1 MDITLRQLRAF
12 VAVAQTGGFTRAA
25 ESLHIT
31 QSALSGLIKELEGQ
45 LGLRLIDRSTRR
57 VYLSELGT
65 EFHAVAVRV
74 LRDLDDALENLD
86 NIKRLRRGLVR
97 IAAPQLMASTILPS
111 ALAEFRLVHPDVEI
125 HLQDCAVE
133 DVISDVLSGEV
144 DIGIGPQR
152 DPVAGLTI
160 DPLFELPFMVVFPTG
175 HALEA
180 HADIG
185 WQDLSAYPLITL
197 EGQFTDQLS
206 REVLDSHSAMAI
218 RPAHQVAFMSTA
230 LSMVHTGLGITVCM
244 PYARSL
250 VDLYGLRL
258 RPLHSPEIRRRF
270 FVYSRQHVSLPPAA
284 QAFVE
289 YLHAYVGRRDWG

>member
-31 QSALSGLIKELEGQ
+31 QSALSGLIKELESQ

-74 LRDLDDALENLD
+74 LRDLDSALENLD
-86 NIKRLRRGLVR
+86 NIKRLRRGVVR
-97 IAAPQLMASTILPS
+97 IAAPQLLASTVLPS
-111 ALAEFRLVHPDVEI
+111 ALADFRLMHPDVEI

-133 DVISDVLSGEV
+133 NVISDVLSSEV

-152 DPVAGLTI
+152 APVAGLAV
-160 DPLFELPFMVVFPTG
+160 DPLFELPFMVVFPAG

-180 HADIG
+180 YADIG
-185 WQDLSAYPLITL
+185 WQDLAAYRSSHWKGNSPISSVVRCWPLTL
-197 EGQFTDQLS
+197 PWQ
-206 REVLDSHSAMAI
+206 
-218 RPAHQVAFMSTA
+218 
-230 LSMVHTGLGITVCM
+230 
-244 PYARSL
+244 
-250 VDLYGLRL
+250 
-258 RPLHSPEIRRRF
+258 
-270 FVYSRQHVSLPPAA
+270 YSRPIVSPS
-284 QAFVE
+284 
-289 YLHAYVGRRDWG
+289 

>member
-1 MDITLRQLRAF
+1 MDVTLRQLRAF

-31 QSALSGLIKELEGQ
+31 QSALSGLIKELESQ

-65 EFHAVAVRV
+65 EFHAVAVRI
-74 LRDLDDALENLD
+74 LRDLDIALENLD

-97 IAAPQLMASTILPS
+97 IAAPQLMASTVLPS
-111 ALAEFRLVHPDVEI
+111 ALAEFRRIHPDVEI

-133 DVISDVLSGEV
+133 NVISDVLSGEV

-152 DPVAGLTI
+152 DPVAGLAV
-160 DPLFELPFMVVFPTG
+160 DPLFELPFMVVFPAG

-180 HADIG
+180 CANIG
-185 WQDLSAYPLITL
+185 WQDLAAYPLITL

-206 REVLDSHSAMAI
+206 REVLASHSAMAI
-218 RPAHQVAFMSTA
+218 QPAHQVAFMSTA
-230 LSMVHTGLGITVCM
+230 LSMVHSGLGITVCM

-258 RPLHSPEIRRRF
+258 RPLSSPQILRRF

-284 QAFVE
+284 QAFVQ
-289 YLHAYVGRRDWG
+289 YLHSYVEQREWD